1 MNLEGPNIN
10 MSGACPRT
18 YGISRMGGAAFM
30 IEKIRRNHQV
40 IEQRKK
46 QNIEV
51 RKQQALKAAKDV
63 ATMLKDKYGVSNVVL
78 YGSLVNGRFDDYSD
92 IDLYVEGLGEGYFTA
107 LHEAQM
113 IAGDI
118 EVSIACSTDV
128 LESLRKNIQLNGV
141 KL

>member
-1 MNLEGPNIN
+1 MGLEGPNIN
-10 MSGACPRT
+10 KSGAVPKKE
-18 YGISRMGGAAFM
+18 GAALM
-30 IEKIRRNHQV
+30 IEKIRRNHQL
-40 IEQRKK
+40 IEQKKK
-46 QNIEV
+46 QNIEL
-51 RKQQALKAAKDV
+51 RKQKALKAAKDV
-63 ATMLKDKYGVSNVVL
+63 ANMLKDKYGVSNVVL

-118 EVSIACSTDV
+118 EVSIACNTDV
-128 LESLRKNIQLNGV
+128 LESLHKDIQQTGV